1 MDSRDTREHISEA
14 QEWLEHDP
22 DPETRNEINALL
34 AKGKKEK
41 IKELFNSHLKFGTAG
56 LRGPLGPGPNMMN
69 RVTVRRLAYGISAY
83 LNPHATVV
91 VGYDARQKS
100 QIFAQDICEVLN
112 AHKVAVCLFPRFIP
126 TPVLAYAVRH
136 LKTDLGIMITASH
149 NPASDNGC
157 KIFLNDGAQ
166 LRAPIDQEIET
177 LIQSSPLPPTTIP
190 EAKENTT
197 ILNDDVW
204 QSYCERIAS
213 SVDGGSPELRIA
225 YSPLHGVAW
234 DTINTVFTSSNSG
247 QLIPVNSQVDPD
259 PEFPTTSF
267 PNPEEEG
274 VMDLLLDLAIQT
286 EADLAIANDP
296 DGDRLAAAIPTE
308 NGDWRTLSGDE
319 IGALLFDRMA
329 EKTSGNDRKVVSTI
343 VCSSL
348 VPKIAT
354 AKGIHH
360 KETLTGFKWIIPEA
374 YRNDSETPIFCYEEA
389 LGYATTEAVRDK
401 DGIAAALLLAE
412 VLANC
417 QKNGKSILEKLEEFS
432 LRYGH
437 HVTTTRRV
445 RFKGA
450 QSDHYL
456 ESAMQ
461 GLRDKPPSEFS
472 VGEVTSVTDYLQSDE
487 HSSLP
492 SANLVKLEIG
502 KHVRALVRPS
512 GTEPMIKIYM
522 EMVTSVS
529 ESSQIAKAEIQA
541 IETLEVI
548 GSEIETLLRQYVTG
562 T

>member
-1 MDSRDTREHISEA
+1 MNSSEETNLLLRA
-14 QEWLEHDP
+14 QSWLRHDP
-22 DPETRNEINALL
+22 DPITRNEIKKLL
-34 AKGKKEK
+34 DTSEVKE
-41 IKELFNSHLKFGTAG
+41 IRELFQGHLQFGTAG
-56 LRGPLGPGPNMMN
+56 MRGAMGPGPNRMN
-69 RVTVRRLAYGISAY
+69 RVTVRRLAYGISTY
-83 LNPHATVV
+83 LNASGTVV
-91 VGYDARQKS
+91 VGYDARKNS
-100 QIFAQDICEVLN
+100 KIFAKDMCSVLN
-112 AHKVAVCLFPRFIP
+112 ANNIAVFLFPRYVP
-126 TPVLAYAVRH
+126 TPVLAFAVRH
-136 LKTDLGIMITASH
+136 LKVDLGIMITASH

-157 KIFLNDGAQ
+157 KVFLKDGAQ
-166 LRAPIDQEIET
+166 LRTPIDEEIET
-177 LIQSSPLPPTTIP
+177 LIQSSPLPPITIP
-190 EAKENTT
+190 EAKEITT
-197 ILNDDVW
+197 ISNGDVW

-259 PEFPTTSF
+259 PDFPTTSF

-274 VMDLLLDLAIQT
+274 VMDLLLALAIQT
-286 EADLAIANDP
+286 DADLAIANDP
-296 DGDRLAAAIPTE
+296 DGDRLAAAIPTK
-308 NGDWRTLSGDE
+308 NGDWRILSGDE

-329 EKTSGNDRKVVSTI
+329 EKTSGNARKVVSTI

-348 VPKIAT
+348 VPKIAA

-417 QKNGKSILEKLEEFS
+417 QKNGKSILEKLEELS

-450 QSDHYL
+450 QSENHL
-456 ESAMQ
+456 QSVMQ
-461 GLRDKPPSEFS
+461 RLREKPPSEFS
-472 VGEVTSVTDYLQSDE
+472 LGEVTSVMDYLQSDE

-548 GSEIETLLRQYVTG
+548 GSEIETLLRQYVIG

>member
-1 MDSRDTREHISEA
+1 MNSRDEIECISQA
-14 QEWLEHDP
+14 HEWLAHDP
-22 DPETRNEINALL
+22 DPETRNEIKELL
-34 AKGKKEK
+34 ATGQKER
-41 IKELFNSHLKFGTAG
+41 IQELFRNHLQFGTAG
-56 LRGPLGPGPNMMN
+56 LRGSLGPGPNRMN
-69 RVTVRRLAYGISAY
+69 QVTVRRLAYGISAY
-83 LNPHATVV
+83 LKPQSTVV

-100 QIFAQDICEVLN
+100 KVFARDICDILN
-112 AHKVAVCLFPRFIP
+112 AHNIAVCLFPRFIP

-177 LIQSSPLPPTTIP
+177 LMQSSSLPPMTIP
-190 EAKENTT
+190 EAKEITT
-197 ILNDDVW
+197 ILDDGVW

-213 SVDGGSPELRIA
+213 SVDRGSSELRIA
-225 YSPLHGVAW
+225 YTPLHGVAW
-234 DTINTVFTSSNSG
+234 DTINSVFTAADSG
-247 QLIPVNSQVDPD
+247 QLIPVKSQVEPDPD
-259 PEFPTTSF
+259 FPTTSF

-274 VMDLLLDLAIQT
+274 LMDILIDLAFQT
-286 EADLAIANDP
+286 EADLAMENDP
-296 DGDRLAAAIPTE
+296 DGDRLAAAIPTR

-319 IGALLFDRMA
+319 IGALLFDRLA
-329 EKTSGNDRKVVSTI
+329 EKTSGNTRKVVSTI

-354 AKGIHH
+354 AKDINHE
-360 KETLTGFKWIIPEA
+360 ETLTGFKWIIPEA

-432 LRYGH
+432 LQYGH

-445 RFKGA
+445 RFKGT
-450 QSDHYL
+450 QPDDYL
-456 ESAMQ
+456 QSAMQ
-461 GLRDKPPSEFS
+461 GLRERPPSEFS
-472 VGEVTSVTDYLQSDE
+472 VGEVTSVTDYLRSNE

-492 SANLVKLEIG
+492 LANLVKLEIG
-502 KHVRALVRPS
+502 KQVRVLVRPS

-529 ESSQIAKAEIQA
+529 ESSQIAMAEIQA
-541 IETLEVI
+541 IETLDVI
-548 GSEIETLLRQYVTG
+548 GSEIEILLRKYVSG